1 MSNAYAKPN
10 LFTYPSTMKLAVT
23 KVATTVLSTA
33 VMVKAREKMKA
44 AADGDGMSGYSS
56 VQACA
61 WLIYKS
67 GREA

>member
-1 MSNAYAKPN
+1 M
-10 LFTYPSTMKLAVT
+10 MKLAVT
-23 KVATTVLSTA
+23 KVVTTVLSTA
-33 VMVKAREKMKA
+33 AMVKAREKMKA